1 VRTDLSYT
9 DTHAIDG
16 AATGSVAGDLRAF
29 AARVWRDAPDYQRFV
44 YSVSLAI
51 LLAGTIH
58 AIIWAVLGGSWTE
71 TISWRKPTL
80 FFLSSGVTVLIST
93 YAMNFL
99 KLTRRRG
106 WQLGLAILTPAFVVG
121 ALISVQQFRGT
132 RSHFNFFQSPF
143 DAAVAGSIA
152 FIISL
157 FIPALAIL
165 GVMTFRSLRPGVPKS
180 LALAVRAGIVMI
192 NVGSLLGLVTIL
204 NGATNGLLFTM
215 QVPSVIGA
223 AGTTKVAHGV
233 PLHGIQ
239 VFLLV
244 FALMSYTGWSERRKI
259 AVLLPAVAGYAG
271 LIAVFVFQAFNGREP
286 FDFTSG
292 TIAAVGIFATL
303 VIASVTTAAAG
314 AASGIRRGVRSDIIP
329 SIPWA
334 PAAPGGLPAPGG
346 VRGFFDRSL
355 LRAAGGLL
363 LVVGGFVSF
372 ATIVGLN
379 LSPKLVF
386 ERAAW
391 FDAPP
396 EQVWALVTNHVAE
409 PEWRR
414 DLTSVNRIPSG
425 DGQTAWREQY
435 WSYQRIDLA
444 TTERTVRPGREW
456 RLEAQMSFHELPV
469 LAGGLRVVD
478 VAASGRG
485 TRVRMTEEKTV
496 RFPPF
501 RTWAR
506 VFVMPQLSTVTP
518 DRYLAA
524 LGARLGKAPRYDE

>member
-1 VRTDLSYT
+1 MRTDFSYA
-9 DTHAIDG
+9 DTLAIDR
-16 AATGSVAGDLRAF
+16 AATGGVTGDLRAF

-44 YSVSLAI
+44 YSMSLAI
-51 LLAGTIH
+51 FLAGTIH

-80 FFLSSGVTVLIST
+80 FLLSSGFTVSICTYVT
-93 YAMNFL
+93 NFL

-106 WQLGLAILTPAFVVG
+106 WQLGLAVLTPGLLVG
-121 ALISVQQFRGT
+121 ALISLQQFRGT

-143 DAAVAGSIA
+143 DSAVAGSIA

-157 FIPALAIL
+157 CVPALAIL

-192 NVGSLLGLVTIL
+192 NVSFLMGLVTIL
-204 NGATNGLLFTM
+204 NGVTNGLLFTI

-223 AGTTKVAHGV
+223 AGTTKVAHGL

-244 FALMSYTGWSERRKI
+244 FALMSYTAWSERRKL

-346 VRGFFDRSL
+346 VRSFFDRSL

-363 LVVGGFVSF
+363 VVVGGFVSF
-372 ATIVGLN
+372 ATIVGLI

-396 EQVWALVTNHVAE
+396 EHVWALVTNHVAE

-414 DLTSVNRIPSG
+414 ELTRVDRIPSR

-456 RLEAQMSFHELPV
+456 RLEAQMLFHELPV

-478 VAASGRG
+478 VAAAGRG

-496 RFPPF
+496 RVPPF

-524 LGARLGKAPRYDE
+524 LGGRLGKAPRYE